1 MRVLYFISRKTLR
14 RLLTAPALQGEGRDR
29 VAAVVRGFPK
39 PLGAQC
45 LAEFTEAPHL
55 YTGLGARNFKAGPGV
70 QVSGRSWTLREK
82 LRLSLRLRGRKAG
95 VWGGVRGQEEEGRR
109 DKGQRDPGRIYQM
122 SKVRRR
128 TWAQCLCTA
137 LNS

>member
-1 MRVLYFISRKTLR
+1 MGVLYFISRKTLR

-55 YTGLGARNFKAGPGV
+55 YAGLGARNFKAGPGV
-70 QVSGRSWTLREK
+70 QVSGRSWR
-82 LRLSLRLRGRKAG
+82 S
-95 VWGGVRGQEEEGRR
+95 
-109 DKGQRDPGRIYQM
+109 
-122 SKVRRR
+122 
-128 TWAQCLCTA
+128 
-137 LNS
+137 